1 MHGRPHYDHT
11 HVVLPC
17 KPRKE
22 KLYLVNTYCTLAVCV
37 CACTTGEVYSER
49 EEVRLR
55 RETGLQIFV
64 LSTSLKG
71 SLLGFC
77 YACTATKAL
86 I

>member
-1 MHGRPHYDHT
+1 MYIGS
-11 HVVLPC
+11 
-17 KPRKE
+17 
-22 KLYLVNTYCTLAVCV
+22 V
-37 CACTTGEVYSER
+37 CACTTSEVYSER
-49 EEVRLR
+49 EEVRLG

-71 SLLGFC
+71 ALLVFC